1 MNLTP
6 SWARTRA
13 SISFLSDFQGDPKM
27 FYDND
32 KALEPV
38 SEEDWNKQSLAFQI
52 QAGRLLGIT

>member
-1 MNLTP
+1 
-6 SWARTRA
+6 
-13 SISFLSDFQGDPKM
+13 M

-52 QAGRLLGIT
+52 QAGRLLGTT